1 MSGDGLLS
9 NAKLFELS
17 PEHVDEG
24 NRIGFLHEAMAAAL
38 GRTMAVFGQ
47 RDPIKVVANPKN
59 PDKPWRLVTGMHRLI
74 CARIEG
80 IPVHAIEVTGKPEE
94 LADLEASENL
104 HRRPLGPIERAM
116 FVHSLAN
123 AAQERIAREHGTLR
137 QQQLAIKARW
147 DRVKAGE
154 TTAEQALTDEADD
167 TVDKMSTVCGWR
179 EDAAEA
185 LGLGRKEIQRALTLY
200 RMLVEPFPELTERL
214 AKHPTIGENASA
226 LRQIAQVK
234 DQAHRRAVIE
244 RLLDDEETT
253 LETAMAGLG
262 IAKRTGPAPTAD
274 QKFISTAMD
283 SLNRLSASA
292 QKQHIDSIITVLKSD
307 EVKRQLRDRLNEE
320 LGDA

>member
-1 MSGDGLLS
+1 
-9 NAKLFELS
+9 
-17 PEHVDEG
+17 
-24 NRIGFLHEAMAAAL
+24 
-38 GRTMAVFGQ
+38 
-47 RDPIKVVANPKN
+47 
-59 PDKPWRLVTGMHRLI
+59 
-74 CARIEG
+74 
-80 IPVHAIEVTGKPEE
+80 
-94 LADLEASENL
+94 
-104 HRRPLGPIERAM
+104 
-116 FVHSLAN
+116 
-123 AAQERIAREHGTLR
+123 
-137 QQQLAIKARW
+137 
-147 DRVKAGE
+147 
-154 TTAEQALTDEADD
+154 
-167 TVDKMSTVCGWR
+167 
-179 EDAAEA
+179 
-185 LGLGRKEIQRALTLY
+185 
-200 RMLVEPFPELTERL
+200 MLVEPFPELTERL